1 MKLRQ
6 TLAHPPSP
14 ALVSRQGAQRLP
26 RTVLVIIA
34 LAYLLAGFV
43 SRAPWK
49 STDIGNTGLMTLL
62 AEGQGDWWN
71 PSLLGIAPDTTALL
85 PYWIGAAAIRG
96 FAPFIDAT
104 FAVRIPFILML
115 AGTFALTWFG
125 VYYLALNRAAQ
136 PVAFAFGGEAP
147 PKSYARS
154 IADGGLLALIGSLGL
169 AQISHEV
176 GPQGAQLFFA
186 AMVFASQAALSF
198 RLAAPA
204 VGMML
209 GLVGLALSGAPTI
222 ALILW
227 AGALALQIKGWTRP
241 HSLGRRTFGNHAPG
255 DSPEA
260 PLSAPQPEAVVGVLL
275 VAGLACAASA
285 YGVDA
290 FSWKLEWPSFDLTEL
305 HRIGR
310 LLLWFVWPLWPM
322 ILWTVWQWRRQL
334 MAEHLA
340 WPLLFAVLA
349 FVYVVLS
356 HASDGAILLSLP
368 ALAALA
374 AFALPTLTRRVS
386 AFIDWF
392 TLVFFTVAGVV
403 VWVMWA
409 AMLTG
414 WPAQPAANVR
424 RLVPGFVLQF
434 SWWSLL
440 FAAMAT
446 CAWIWLVRWRTS
458 RHRSAIWKSL
468 VLPAGGTV
476 WAWVLLMS
484 LWMPV
489 FDYAR
494 SYVPLVTKLKTTV
507 PSTSCVGT
515 YGLTLAQAA
524 ALKLHGTWQ
533 LATLA
538 NSQACQWLIS
548 TPQALVFW
556 APIEAEQWQIVETMR
571 RPSDNNEELVVLHRR

>member
-1 MKLRQ
+1 VKLRQ
-6 TLAHPPSP
+6 SLAHPPSP
-14 ALVSRQGAQRLP
+14 ALVSRQGAKRLP

-43 SRAPWK
+43 GRAPWK
-49 STDIGNTGLMTLL
+49 STDIASTGLMTLL
-62 AEGQGDWWN
+62 AEGQGSWLS
-71 PSLLGIAPDTTALL
+71 PSLLGTAPDTTALL
-85 PYWIGAAAIRG
+85 PYWMGAVAMQAFG
-96 FAPFIDAT
+96 PFIDPH
-104 FAVRIPFILML
+104 FAARIPFILML

-125 VYYLALNRAAQ
+125 VYYLALSRAAQ
-136 PVAFAFGGEAP
+136 PVAFAFGGEAS

-169 AQISHEV
+169 AQIGHEV
-176 GPQGAQLFFA
+176 GPQGAQLFFS

-198 RLAAPA
+198 RIAVPA
-204 VGMML
+204 VGML
-209 GLVGLALSGAPTI
+209 IGLVGLALSGAPTI

-227 AGALALQIKGWTRP
+227 SGALALQIKGWARP
-241 HSLGRRTFGNHAPG
+241 HALGRRTFGNHAAG
-255 DSPEA
+255 ESRET
-260 PLSAPQPEAVVGVLL
+260 PLAAPQPAKVIGLL
-275 VAGLACAASA
+275 VVAGVACFTSA
-285 YGVDA
+285 YSFNA
-290 FSWKLEWPSFDLTEL
+290 FSWKLDWPSLEL
-305 HRIGR
+305 GELQRMGR

-322 ILWTVWQWRRQL
+322 IIWTVWQWRRQL
-334 MAEHLA
+334 LAEHLA

-349 FVYVVLS
+349 FVHVILS

-392 TLVFFTVAGVV
+392 TLVFFSAAGAV
-403 VWVMWA
+403 VWVMWG

-414 WPAQPAANVR
+414 WPEQPAANVR
-424 RLVPGFVLQF
+424 RLVPGFELQF

-440 FAAMAT
+440 FAAIAT
-446 CAWIWLVRWRTS
+446 CAWIWLVRWRIS
-458 RHRSAIWKSL
+458 RHRTAIWKSL

-476 WAWVLLMS
+476 WAWVLLMT

-494 SYVPLVTKLKTTV
+494 SYVPLVTKLKATV
-507 PSTSCVGT
+507 PTTSCVDT

-524 ALKLHGTWQ
+524 ALKVHGPWQ
-533 LATLA
+533 LAA
-538 NSQACQWLIS
+538 PGRGQACQWLIS
-548 TPQALVFW
+548 TPQALIFW
-556 APIEAEQWQIVETMR
+556 APVEADQWEVIETIR
-571 RPSDNNEELVVLHRR
+571 RPSDNNEELVVLRRR